1 MKNTIGKTIL
11 DKLQKFG
18 PAMMIVIAVIPV
30 GGLLLG
36 LGTIMQNETFV
47 QDIPLLGSSVIV
59 AIATLFS
66 SIGGLILGNLPILFS
81 VAIAEG
87 LSDHDGIAALSAVLS
102 FLTLNTAIGSYL
114 GITTETMAKDPA
126 MYTTVLGIPTL
137 QTGIF
142 AGIVVGLTVAWTY
155 KKFKD
160 IKFPQALSFFQ
171 GKRFVPII
179 NIFAAC
185 IVAIP
190 FALVWPAIQSGILS
204 LADTMVN
211 SQSPLTLYIY
221 GLVNRLLIPFGLHN
235 LWYPPFFFQ
244 FGNYTTVAG
253 EVVHGDINIFLAQIA
268 DGVPVTAGSFSG
280 GCYLFPAFC
289 IAAALAITK
298 MAKPENRKRIL
309 GLFSAGIVTVLFT
322 GISEPIEFVFL
333 FTTFPL
339 YIIHSFFMALSFPL
353 LNIFGVH
360 VGSTF
365 CGGIM
370 DFIVYGVL
378 QNAPGWA
385 LIIPLNLIVGV
396 AYYFLFK
403 LIIKVFDFKTP
414 GREDAVSE
422 TSSKKIPVDDL
433 AYSVYNGL
441 GGSSNISSIDACA
454 TRLRVSLNSLENI
467 DKDDF
472 VQMGASGVMQVGTSL
487 QIIFGT
493 QAGFLKEQIKSIM
506 DGKVPVKKTVT
517 PVKNLNEIG
526 LTESILSPMEG
537 NLLEIDQVPDKVFS
551 EEMMGSGFAI
561 ELSDGKIYSP
571 VNGKIDNV
579 FPTKHAIG
587 ILSDEGKEILIHI
600 GLDSVKLNGSP
611 FEILVNQD
619 ELVEAGQLIM
629 TVDLAQ
635 LASKVSV
642 ISPVIF
648 TNLINYKVKLDK
660 SGKIKAKETK
670 FFHFEER
677 GK

>member
-1 MKNTIGKTIL
+1 MKNTIGKSVL

-47 QDIPLLGSSVIV
+47 QDIPILGSAVVV
-59 AIATLFS
+59 AIASLFS
-66 SIGGLILGNLPILFS
+66 TIGGLVIGNLPILFA

-87 LSDHDGIAALSAVLS
+87 LSDHDGVAALSAVIS
-102 FLTLNTAIGSYL
+102 FLTLNAAIGSYL
-114 GITTETMAKDPA
+114 GITAETMEKDPA
-126 MYTTVLGIPTL
+126 MYTTVLGTPTL

-142 AGIVVGLTVAWTY
+142 SGIVVGLTVAWAY
-155 KKFKD
+155 KKFKN
-160 IKFPQALSFFQ
+160 IQFPQALSFFQ

-179 NIFAAC
+179 SVVISS

-190 FALVWPAIQSGILS
+190 FALIWPTIQSGILG

-211 SQSPLTLYIY
+211 SQSPITLYIF

-244 FGNYTTVAG
+244 FGNYTTTAG
-253 EVVHGDINIFLAQIA
+253 EIVHGDINIFLAQIA

-322 GISEPIEFVFL
+322 GITEPIEFVFL

-339 YIIHSFFMALSFPL
+339 YIIHSFFMALSFPILNL
-353 LNIFGVH
+353 LGVH

-370 DFIVYGVL
+370 DFVVYGVL

-385 LIIPLNLIVGV
+385 LIIPLNLVVGV
-396 AYYFLFK
+396 LYYFLFK
-403 LIIKVFDFKTP
+403 FIIKVFNFKTP
-414 GREDAVSE
+414 GREDEIIEHSGTEEDA
-422 TSSKKIPVDDL
+422 PDL
-433 AYSVYNGL
+433 AYSVYNEL
-441 GGSSNISSIDACA
+441 GGKSNISSIDACA
-454 TRLRVSLNSLENI
+454 TRLRVSLNSLENV
-467 DKDDF
+467 DKDAF
-472 VQMGASGVMQVGTSL
+472 VDMGASGVMQVGTSL

-493 QAGFLKEQIKSIM
+493 QAAFLKEQIKSIM
-506 DGKVPVKKTVT
+506 EGKVPSKSDNVT
-517 PVKNLNEIG
+517 SSKLGEIG
-526 LTESILSPMEG
+526 VSEIILSPMEG
-537 NLLEIDQVPDKVFS
+537 NLLSIDKVPDKVFS
-551 EEMMGSGFAI
+551 EEMMGTGFAI
-561 ELSDGKIYSP
+561 ELADGKVFSP
-571 VNGKIDNV
+571 VNGKVDNI

-587 ILSDEGKEILIHI
+587 IISDEGKEILIHV
-600 GLDSVKLNGSP
+600 GVDSVKLDGVP
-611 FEILVNQD
+611 FEVLVEQGSFI
-619 ELVEAGQLIM
+619 EAGQLIM
-629 TVDLAQ
+629 KVDLESLKSQ
-635 LASKVSV
+635 VSV
-642 ISPVIF
+642 ISPIIF
-648 TNLINYKVKLDK
+648 TNLPNRKVQLDK
-660 SGKIKAKETK
+660 SGKINAKEK
-670 FFHFEER
+670 DFFHFEER
-677 GK
+677 GD